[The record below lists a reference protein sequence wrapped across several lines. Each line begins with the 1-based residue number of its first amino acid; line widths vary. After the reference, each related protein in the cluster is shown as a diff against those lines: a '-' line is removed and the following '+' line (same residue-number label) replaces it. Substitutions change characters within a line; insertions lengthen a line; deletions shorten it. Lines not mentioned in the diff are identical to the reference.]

1 MFIQKLEIKNFR
13 SIKELTIEPKNLC
26 ALIGPNSVGKT
37 NILRAL
43 DLVIGEGWTTK
54 AKIARE
60 LFLDTTKPI
69 IIEVSFVSPIAFTN
83 KRGYEVSVSSVKLE
97 MTLEPEL
104 SAKTTIN
111 GDNTFYDQEQFKKLC
126 HFIFITSERQL
137 ASELRVSQWTM
148 LGKLMRL
155 VYENYVAKNSGN
167 EQDLKNKFAEKIKP
181 AKDFLE
187 DDFSEDKVTFK
198 KFVDAFKKYCKEN
211 SAGLA
216 NEFEPVLDIYNLNW
230 FYKTL
235 QIHVKENFPDRHFD
249 SEEVG
254 AGMQNLLL
262 VSIFQTYAELMG
274 GNVIF
279 GIEEP
284 EIYLYPQAQ
293 RALYKN
299 FIKLSEN
306 TQIFYTTHNPN
317 FVDGGRP
324 DDIVLLRKDID
335 RGTYLLEKDIAFNA
349 ENAEKQKHKIYT
361 HFNPER
367 NELFFARKTLLVE
380 GDSDKILFSTLCE
393 NKWNINLDEKGI
405 SIIECGGK
413 GGVYYFLG
421 VCRLIG
427 FDNYFAVW
435 DKDEDLENTDLLNE
449 AKNNSKGIELDPNLE
464 SVLKIPDG
472 DNAEKVKNAYEW
484 AMNSNNNVPEVFDKV
499 KKFLEGEKP
508 QNIATEVEKEDIIN
522 PDDIPF

>member
-1 MFIQKLEIKNFR
+1 
-13 SIKELTIEPKNLC
+13 
-26 ALIGPNSVGKT
+26 
-37 NILRAL
+37 
-43 DLVIGEGWTTK
+43 
-54 AKIARE
+54 
-60 LFLDTTKPI
+60 
-69 IIEVSFVSPIAFTN
+69 
-83 KRGYEVSVSSVKLE
+83 
-97 MTLEPEL
+97 
-104 SAKTTIN
+104 
-111 GDNTFYDQEQFKKLC
+111 
-126 HFIFITSERQL
+126 
-137 ASELRVSQWTM
+137 
-148 LGKLMRL
+148 
-155 VYENYVAKNSGN
+155 
-167 EQDLKNKFAEKIKP
+167 
-181 AKDFLE
+181 LE
-187 DDFSEDKVTFK
+187 DDFSEDEVTFK
-198 KFVDAFKKYCKEN
+198 KFVNAFKKYCKEN

-335 RGTYLLEKDIAFNA
+335 RGTYLLEKDNAFNA
-349 ENAEKQKHKIYT
+349 ENAKKQKHKIYT

-367 NELFFARKTLLVE
+367 NELFFARKALLVE

-413 GGVYYFLG
+413 GGVLYFLG

-435 DKDEDLENTDLLNE
+435 DKDEDLENTGLLDE

-484 AMNSNNNVPEVFDKV
+484 AMNNNNNVPEIFDQV
-499 KKFLEGEKP
+499 KNFLEGEES
-508 QNIATEVEKEDIIN
+508 QNITTEIEKEDIIN